1 MGLKKHG
8 LIKKF
13 FTIPRHGFT
22 MLEIKKVES
31 ATLSPSQIADIQ
43 DICSRFS
50 SIKGG
55 LLPALHA
62 VQSVCGNWL
71 PMEALQMVSREFNLP
86 YAYLY
91 GVLSF
96 YTMFATQPRGKFII
110 RLCESPPCH
119 VMGAESLQEV
129 LEKELGIHVGQ
140 TTGDGLF
147 TLEHTAC
154 LGVCE
159 IAPVMQINE
168 VVHGR
173 LTADSVKQILAD
185 YRAGKAPDYRTIRRT
200 TNPLSDY
207 PASPDE
213 VSLLRNVDQ
222 IDPMNIDDY
231 LGQGGYEG
239 LKKAVTTMTDE
250 KVVEVVKA
258 SGLRGR
264 GGAGFPT
271 GLKWSFTRPSPI
283 KPKYIV
289 CNADEG
295 EPGTIKDRYLME
307 GDPHRVL
314 EGIAIT
320 GYAVGANQAYIYVR
334 GEYYLSML
342 RLQNAIDQAMDKG
355 YLGDNLFGTDF
366 SFRIQIQT
374 GGGSYVCG
382 EETALIESIE
392 GKRGYPRV
400 KPPFPGQVGVWNKP
414 TIVNNVESMASVP
427 DIIVKGAEWYAAK
440 GTEDSKGTKILQVVG
455 HVNKPGIVEANL
467 GLPLSDLV
475 DKIGGGVR
483 QGRKIKAIQ
492 PGGAASGFILP
503 EHVDTPLEYK
513 AMMEVGAALGSG
525 TMLVLDDTTC
535 VVDVVKCLM
544 YFFQHESCG
553 FCLPCRRGTRVLYEL
568 VCKVAEGRG
577 EEADLDRLL
586 TLSKTMVDSTN
597 CALGW
602 SPHSF
607 LKTTIERFRDE
618 WLAHV
623 AGNCPLGICTQK
635 AQAAGE

>member
-1 MGLKKHG
+1 
-8 LIKKF
+8 
-13 FTIPRHGFT
+13 
-22 MLEIKKVES
+22 MLEIKTVES
-31 ATLSPSQIADIQ
+31 ATLSPSQIADIK

-50 SIKGG
+50 RIRGG

-62 VQSVCGNWL
+62 IQSVCDNWL
-71 PMEALQMVSREFNLP
+71 PKEALDMVSRGFDVP

-96 YTMFATQPRGKFII
+96 YTMYATQPRGKYII

-119 VMGAESLQEV
+119 IMGAENLTEV
-129 LEKELGIHVGQ
+129 LEKELGIHAGQ
-140 TTGDGLF
+140 TTSDGFF

-159 IAPVMQINE
+159 ISPAMQINE

-173 LTADSVKQILAD
+173 LTADRVKQILAD

-200 TNPLSDY
+200 TNPLGDY
-207 PASPDE
+207 PASPDDLA
-213 VSLLRNVDQ
+213 LLRNVDQ
-222 IDPMNIDDY
+222 IDPMSIDDY
-231 LGQGGYEG
+231 LAKGGYEG
-239 LKKAVTTMTDE
+239 LKKALKNMTGDE
-250 KVVEVVKA
+250 VVEVVKA

-271 GLKWSFTRPSPI
+271 GLKWSFTRPLPTF
-283 KPKYIV
+283 PKYIV

-295 EPGTIKDRYLME
+295 EPGTIKDRYIME
-307 GDPHRVL
+307 GDPHRL
-314 EGIAIT
+314 IEGITIT
-320 GYAVGANQAYIYVR
+320 GYAVGASTAYIYCR

-342 RLQNAIDQAMDKG
+342 RLQNAIDQARAQG
-355 YLGDNLFGTDF
+355 FLGDKILGSDF
-366 SFRIQIQT
+366 SFDIQIQT

-414 TIVNNVESMASVP
+414 TIVNNVESLSAVP

-440 GTEDSKGTKILQVVG
+440 GTEDSKGTKIFQVVG
-455 HVNKPGIVEANL
+455 HVNKPGIVECNM
-467 GLPLSDLV
+467 GLPLADLI
-475 DKIGGGVR
+475 DKFGGGVR
-483 QGRKIKAIQ
+483 QGRHIKAVQ

-503 EHVDTPLEYK
+503 EHLSTPLEYK
-513 AMMEVGAALGSG
+513 SMMEVQGALGSG
-525 TMLVLDDTTC
+525 TMLVIDDTTC
-535 VVDVVKCLM
+535 IVDVVKCLM

-568 VCKVAEGRG
+568 VCKVADGRG
-577 EEADLDRLL
+577 EEADLDRLVI
-586 TLSKTMVDSTN
+586 LSKTMVDSTN

-623 AGNCPLGICTQK
+623 AGNCPLGVCGQH
-635 AQAAGE
+635 AQAAAHE